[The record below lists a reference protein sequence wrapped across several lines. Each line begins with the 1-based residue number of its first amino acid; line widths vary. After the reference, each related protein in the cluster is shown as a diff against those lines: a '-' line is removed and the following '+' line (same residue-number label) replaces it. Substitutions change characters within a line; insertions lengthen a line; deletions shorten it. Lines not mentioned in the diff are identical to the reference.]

1 MKKWQKKLAICLCAL
16 MMIGT
21 PTILYAANTYAAQGV
36 MAKEFTKQRY
46 DVVYSYGNGGNTL
59 KLVVIFTERHTT
71 TGQVYTSSQSD
82 YAFGSETYAELVR
95 NADLGYEYTA
105 LNAYG
110 YLNYASA
117 PQASMVNVTPSN

>member
-1 MKKWQKKLAICLCAL
+1 MRKWKKLLVFLCAL

-21 PTILYAANTYAAQGV
+21 PTILYAANTYASQGIV
-36 MAKEFTKQRY
+36 AKEFTNQRY

-59 KLVVIFTERHTT
+59 KLVVNFTEQHTT
-71 TGQVYTSSQSD
+71 TGQIYSSSQSE

-110 YLNYASA
+110 YLNYGSV
-117 PQASMVNVTPSN
+117 PQASIVNIKPSN